1 MLTPSPLNFRVGP
14 QRGASLPGSRI
25 GSGPAGW
32 GPVGARL
39 GLGLGG
45 AASSLQTLTCWGW
58 SPGRG
63 QSSPACRGGGPARRL
78 RSLHGHE
85 ARGGVPGGR
94 RSPGQRQM
102 CLGRSARSS
111 VAPVGGGTGR
121 LAPRLPGGAP
131 VCVSWPLGRT
141 RGTHGCHGEGS
152 SSPPQPSSAVA
163 PADSSAP
170 AQPQEEQRSG
180 SWLCR
185 PCAAALHTVGPKPH
199 TWRECRGGSC
209 SALCRWPSCRVLEG
223 PRSPGRG
230 GVGRSWGPVGQW
242 PAREPCRRQPP
253 SHSGHRGQGLVPES
267 AVLLAGPRVISQA
280 QVTFLG
286 GPSPGHEGFRLSGWP
301 RSGWKLGWLLPR
313 SHEASLA
320 GAGGE
325 GGRVSHRPWGP
336 RGQSLPLGS
345 VWFLGAPHPTPRLPG
360 PAPSWA
366 DHRFSANQRAFQS
379 NTSVSG

>member
-14 QRGASLPGSRI
+14 QRGASLPGSRT

-85 ARGGVPGGR
+85 ARRGVPGGR

-141 RGTHGCHGEGS
+141 RGTHGCHGEGA
-152 SSPPQPSSAVA
+152 PP
-163 PADSSAP
+163 
-170 AQPQEEQRSG
+170 
-180 SWLCR
+180 R
-185 PCAAALHTVGPKPH
+185 P
-199 TWRECRGGSC
+199 
-209 SALCRWPSCRVLEG
+209 
-223 PRSPGRG
+223 
-230 GVGRSWGPVGQW
+230 
-242 PAREPCRRQPP
+242 
-253 SHSGHRGQGLVPES
+253 
-267 AVLLAGPRVISQA
+267 SQA
-280 QVTFLG
+280 QPWPLLTAAPLRSPRKSSGLGAGSAGPVLRPCTPWDPNPTLG
-286 GPSPGHEGFRLSGWP
+286 GNAAAAAAPPSAAGPAAACWKDPAPRDVGEWGAAGVLWDSGRPGSP
-301 RSGWKLGWLLPR
+301 
-313 SHEASLA
+313 
-320 GAGGE
+320 AGG
-325 GGRVSHRPWGP
+325 SH
-336 RGQSLPLGS
+336 
-345 VWFLGAPHPTPRLPG
+345 HPTQG
-360 PAPSWA
+360 TGA
-366 DHRFSANQRAFQS
+366 RAWSRRALCF
-379 NTSVSG
+379 